1 MTKNRFD
8 NNTRLLISVSN
19 NPTNFGVTIYNYLF
33 DKLNMNYIYLP
44 FNSVHAEGIA
54 SSIKTLSL
62 YGCSVSSPLK
72 SEMFKLVDIVDEA
85 ALSLGNINT
94 KKNKNG
100 ILTGY
105 NTDYYG
111 FKKVAQKVDL
121 SNPLIY
127 GYGSVTNTIVSCLKD
142 LNCNNISLT
151 GRDKEKAKKFI
162 KKHNLQKLNSNQKY
176 SVLINATPSTTKE
189 EEVFNIL
196 SYCDSLIDLNVTKNL
211 NDLVLEAKKN
221 NKLFIPGSDMS
232 IYQLQKQFEIYFSQ
246 SLDTELLMSSLDL
259 FFENQS

>member
-33 DKLNMNYIYLP
+33 DKLNMNYVYLP

-94 KKNKNG
+94 IKNKNG

-142 LNCNNISLT
+142 LNCSNISLT